1 MVWSFVGFSIY
12 ILCYQRIDFSL
23 LIELIN
29 FITPLNIK
37 TNRKNKDINKTN
49 NLGPSVIGIVHLIK
63 SSHIPK
69 PLPPLE
75 ISNTIKSG

>member
-1 MVWSFVGFSIY
+1 M
-12 ILCYQRIDFSL
+12 
-23 LIELIN
+23 N

-37 TNRKNKDINKTN
+37 TNTKNKDINKIN
-49 NLGPSVIGIVHLIK
+49 NLGPSVIGIEHSTK

-75 ISNTIKSG
+75 ISNIIKSG